1 MSLHQPH
8 QKSAAPGASDSEV
21 KPKILVVED
30 DPVSRLLITHSLRQ
44 HGFETVDAPH
54 GAEAIRILQEDRSV
68 DLLFTDVCLPGNID
82 GVGIVRWV
90 FANRPDLPVML
101 GTGSALGRK
110 TGLLVRPHRTFL
122 KPYNVQ
128 ELVHHIRSL
137 APGAWVTR
145 PPARPQPRQTR

>member
-1 MSLHQPH
+1 MSLHQPSL
-8 QKSAAPGASDSEV
+8 KSAAPGAPDTEA

-44 HGFETVDAPH
+44 HGFDTVDAPH

-68 DLLFTDVCLPGNID
+68 DMLFTDVCLPGNID

-110 TGLLVRPHRTFL
+110 TSMLVRPHRTFL

-128 ELVHHIRSL
+128 DLVAHIRSL
-137 APGAWVTR
+137 APGAWVPR
-145 PPARPQPRQTR
+145 PPARPQPRQAR